1 MSRDDPQK
9 QIHDLIISKL
19 ESIESTGLETKE
31 LGKKT
36 NGRVT
41 NLELELVVTKKDIAE
56 ALKIISGHSTII
68 SYYKQESDK
77 AKDNLI
83 ENLEKK
89 VERDDLAKEVF
100 NKRVIYTL
108 VLLVLFTLA
117 SVGLIN
123 KDLIKFIL

>member
-1 MSRDDPQK
+1 MAK
-9 QIHDLIISKL
+9 EEHKEIHELILSKL
-19 ESIESTGLETKE
+19 NSIESTGEETKE

-41 NLELELVVTKKDIAE
+41 NLELELVAAKKDIAN
-56 ALKIISGHSTII
+56 ALTIISGHSTII

-83 ENLEKK
+83 LEQSKK
-89 VERDDLAKEVF
+89 IERDELAKEVF

-117 SVGLIN
+117 SVGLVN

>member
-1 MSRDDPQK
+1 MAKDEHKEIHELILSNLE
-9 QIHDLIISKL
+9 QI
-19 ESIESTGLETKE
+19 KE
-31 LGKKT
+31 QTTKT

-41 NLELELVVTKKDIAE
+41 NLEKELLGAKNDIAE

-83 ENLEKK
+83 LEQAKK
-89 VERDDLAKEVF
+89 IERDELAKEVF